1 MKGGALA
8 SPLPTTF
15 ALVAG
20 HAKGNYVVEVVCLV
34 VVKSV
39 SGQVAFDPTA
49 LNVEAEA
56 VPTIRADFPE
66 LCLEPLSGDEVGGN
80 LSAVLAVLL
89 FVVLHLF
96 VEVLV
101 ENPVV
106 NVVYRSRVKDYVLK
120 LGGSGDGCVNPLPVR
135 APQPPVEDRNLFADR
150 GALEGVASTTVAVD
164 EVFLNLV
171 QLEFANSLGTKF
183 LDVDR
188 WTFYALDDVLEVHV
202 ELGTF

>member
-1 MKGGALA
+1 MV
-8 SPLPTTF
+8 LPTTF
-15 ALVAG
+15 ALVAR
-20 HAKGNYVVEVVCLV
+20 HTKGNYVVEVVRLV

-39 SGQVAFDPTA
+39 SGQAAFDPAA

-56 VPTIRADFPE
+56 VPAIRTDFPE
-66 LCLEPLSGDEVGGN
+66 LSFEPISGDDVGGN

-89 FVVLHLF
+89 FVVFDLF

-101 ENPVV
+101 GNPFV
-106 NVVYRSRVKDYVLK
+106 NLVYKTREKDYVLK
-120 LGGSGDGCVNPLPVR
+120 LGGSGDSCVNPLAVR
-135 APQPPVEDRNLFADR
+135 TPQCPVENRNLFADR

-164 EVFLNLV
+164 EVFLNLL
-171 QLEFANSLGTKF
+171 QLEFANSCAAKF

-188 WTFYALDDVLEVHV
+188 CTFDALDDVLEVDV